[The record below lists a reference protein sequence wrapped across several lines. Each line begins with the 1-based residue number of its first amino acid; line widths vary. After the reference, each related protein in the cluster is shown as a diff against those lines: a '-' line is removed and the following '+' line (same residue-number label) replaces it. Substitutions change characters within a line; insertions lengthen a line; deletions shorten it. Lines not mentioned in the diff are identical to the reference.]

1 MRPKGKKQ
9 TVGTNVQQFYEQII
23 NSTRDG
29 MFVCDRNGRFVLWNP
44 AMEQTSGLSQEQ
56 VLGKH
61 SLELFPF
68 MREQGIFA
76 FFERALAG
84 ESVAT
89 PDYRYEV
96 PASRKSGWA
105 SNVYVPLR
113 DAGGEV
119 IGVIATVRDI
129 TKRKRIEEE
138 LRRSE
143 ERYRSLA
150 EAAHDMIFVIGKD
163 DKVEYVNTFAAEH
176 IGRQAQ
182 EIVGCDRAELFPHE
196 VAERQKQNLQAV
208 LQTGAPSYHETL
220 TAFADRDVWLGT
232 WLAPLKDATGMVSSV
247 LGISRDI
254 TELKRAE
261 KERLEME
268 RRLLHAQKLESLG
281 VLAGGIAHDFNN
293 LLMAILGNL
302 DLALR
307 KLSPLSPAGTNIQN
321 ALQAVHRGADL
332 TRQMLAY
339 SGKGQFVVKNIDLS
353 ELVEENAH
361 LFRTSMAKTAAL
373 NLRLNRDLPLV
384 EADPGQITQVIMNLI
399 TNASEAVGEKAGVI
413 ALSTGIQECD
423 EAYLSRSRLEE
434 TPPAGRFVYLEVS
447 DTGSGMDEETQQK
460 LFDPFFTTKFTGRGL
475 GMSAVLGIMRGHKGA
490 ILVDSVVGKGTT
502 IRVLFPVSETAQPE
516 ATRITGA
523 GVGER
528 ERQESSV
535 PRGTVLVVEDE
546 EMVLDACK
554 EMVESLG
561 FPALAARDGR
571 EAVNIF
577 REHAG
582 EVVCILLDLSMP
594 GMDGLAACSELRRIR
609 PDVRVVLTSGY
620 NEEEATQRFTGQ
632 GLAAFLQK
640 PYEIKDLGDV
650 LGQVL

>member
-1 MRPKGKKQ
+1 
-9 TVGTNVQQFYEQII
+9 
-23 NSTRDG
+23 
-29 MFVCDRNGRFVLWNP
+29 
-44 AMEQTSGLSQEQ
+44 
-56 VLGKH
+56 
-61 SLELFPF
+61 
-68 MREQGIFA
+68 
-76 FFERALAG
+76 
-84 ESVAT
+84 
-89 PDYRYEV
+89 
-96 PASRKSGWA
+96 
-105 SNVYVPLR
+105 
-113 DAGGEV
+113 
-119 IGVIATVRDI
+119 
-129 TKRKRIEEE
+129 
-138 LRRSE
+138 
-143 ERYRSLA
+143 
-150 EAAHDMIFVIGKD
+150 
-163 DKVEYVNTFAAEH
+163 
-176 IGRQAQ
+176 
-182 EIVGCDRAELFPHE
+182 
-196 VAERQKQNLQAV
+196 
-208 LQTGAPSYHETL
+208 
-220 TAFADRDVWLGT
+220 
-232 WLAPLKDATGMVSSV
+232 
-247 LGISRDI
+247 
-254 TELKRAE
+254 
-261 KERLEME
+261 
-268 RRLLHAQKLESLG
+268 
-281 VLAGGIAHDFNN
+281 
-293 LLMAILGNL
+293 
-302 DLALR
+302 
-307 KLSPLSPAGTNIQN
+307 
-321 ALQAVHRGADL
+321 
-332 TRQMLAY
+332 
-339 SGKGQFVVKNIDLS
+339 
-353 ELVEENAH
+353 
-361 LFRTSMAKTAAL
+361 
-373 NLRLNRDLPLV
+373 
-384 EADPGQITQVIMNLI
+384 
-399 TNASEAVGEKAGVI
+399 
-413 ALSTGIQECD
+413 
-423 EAYLSRSRLEE
+423 
-434 TPPAGRFVYLEVS
+434 
-447 DTGSGMDEETQQK
+447 MDEETQQR